1 MRHEFDPEDYAMVV
15 KLRAEPPNPWKWE
28 IYCAG
33 KRLPIEQSESRF
45 ASMGAAHSAGK
56 QALTQLIAKLSV
68 NAPPQPADY
77 LDASPSGGDEPRRMK
92 SSRTRTIN
100 S

>member
-33 KRLPIEQSESRF
+33 KRLPVEQSESRF
-45 ASMGAAHSAGK
+45 ASMGAARSAGK
-56 QALTQLIAKLSV
+56 LALTQLIAKLSM
-68 NAPPQPADY
+68 NAPPRPADY
-77 LDASPSGGDEPRRMK
+77 LEPSLSGDEPRRMR
-92 SSRTRTIN
+92 SSRMRAIN
-100 S
+100 R